1 MAKWSNLVGFLPNPN
16 GPDLGQASFNRV
28 GLGFF
33 KVKLAFDPPPLIQFF
48 PINTLQLHRVGGGPM
63 RCVFGF
69 SNVKPVAA
77 RVGTIFSRVRVW
89 VWPNLTQMSFF
100 LYLGCG
106 NNFIQA
112 CLVVLSFSL
121 PLFKI
126 PIGAAEK
133 IDKYVLERSGI

>member
-1 MAKWSNLVGFLPNPN
+1 
-16 GPDLGQASFNRV
+16 
-28 GLGFF
+28 
-33 KVKLAFDPPPLIQFF
+33 
-48 PINTLQLHRVGGGPM
+48 M